1 MVHWLCCAYQI
12 LCSSIVGLVSFQVY
26 LIRLSD
32 WEAPGATL
40 SSRLGNDSGDDSAPL
55 LGQWQ
60 IRLEVWQ
67 RALHLKPESG
77 RSIPHHGFWSDC
89 TTILALEMR
98 KTAGWG
104 YNLGPAGRNL
114 VGHYLDAVCCHFF
127 LTIRFPVVQS
137 CRYPCNPHAARL
149 RGVSQ
154 EGTLYWE
161 FFGVDCLFLLEEL
174 QAQGRS

>member
-1 MVHWLCCAYQI
+1 MLHWLFCACQI
-12 LCSSIVGLVSFQVY
+12 LCSSIVGLVSFQVH

-32 WEAPGATL
+32 WEVPGATL
-40 SSRLGNDSGDDSAPL
+40 SSGLGDDSAPL

-77 RSIPHHGFWSDC
+77 RSTPHQDFWSDC

-104 YNLGPAGRNL
+104 HNLGTAARNL

-137 CRYPCNPHAARL
+137 CRYPCNPHVARL
-149 RGVSQ
+149 CGVSQ
-154 EGTLYWE
+154 EGTHNTRS
-161 FFGVDCLFLLEEL
+161 FLV
-174 QAQGRS
+174 